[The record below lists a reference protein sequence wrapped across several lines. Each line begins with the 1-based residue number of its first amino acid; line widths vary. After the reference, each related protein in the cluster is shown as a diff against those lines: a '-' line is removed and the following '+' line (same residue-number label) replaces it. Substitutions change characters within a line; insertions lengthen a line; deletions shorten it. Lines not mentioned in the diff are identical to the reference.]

1 MIFICRI
8 RGLIVEK
15 SRKHIFVG
23 SRLREARENR
33 NLTQDELALI
43 LGIGQ
48 SQMNKYE
55 NNKSEPSPEVIGRM
69 ARELEVTAD
78 WLLGLVNDRKVHLQ
92 EKTLSPTER
101 KLLSAFRRG
110 DLRGLMRIA
119 AEDEQ
124 PKDQLEIAGTEPIVD
139 G

>member
-1 MIFICRI
+1 M
-8 RGLIVEK
+8 EK
-15 SRKHIFVG
+15 RKHIFMG
-23 SRLREARENR
+23 NRLRDAREKR

-55 NNKSEPSPEVIGRM
+55 NNKSEPSPEIIGRL

-78 WLLGLVNDRKVHLQ
+78 WLLGLVSDRKDHLQ
-92 EKTLSPTER
+92 EQSLSATER

-110 DLRGLMRIA
+110 DMRGLMRIA
-119 AEDEQ
+119 AEDEH
-124 PKDQLEIAGTEPIVD
+124 PKNKVEMAGMEPMID
-139 G
+139 S

>member
-1 MIFICRI
+1 M
-8 RGLIVEK
+8 EK
-15 SRKHIFVG
+15 RKHIFKG
-23 SRLREARENR
+23 NRLRDAREKR

-55 NNKSEPSPEVIGRM
+55 NNKSEPSPEIIGRM

-78 WLLGLVNDRKVHLQ
+78 WLLGLVDDSKGHLQ
-92 EKTLSPTER
+92 EKSLSPTER

-124 PKDQLEIAGTEPIVD
+124 PEDQIPVTGH
-139 G
+139 